1 MKEENKINEKVT
13 HINEKVTH
21 NNFNDHNGHNSHEH
35 GKHYDNK
42 KHENIHINNKEKEEI
57 NKLKSE
63 IENLTKE
70 KNELDNKNK
79 DLEKEN
85 KLLTNKV
92 TEGRAELVNY
102 RKRKDDEVAGMLKYA
117 NKDLILDLIPVV
129 DNFER
134 AIKLDDNNLTDEL
147 SKFLSGFK
155 MMYSELVSI
164 LEKYGVTTIDRK
176 GEEFDP
182 NLEQALISD
191 SDKNFKND
199 EVLEVLLKGY
209 KLKDRVI
216 RPATVKINK
225 IDEKEEKGKDNKNKN
240 ERNDK

>member
-1 MKEENKINEKVT
+1 MMNNEEKKNV
-13 HINEKVTH
+13 
-21 NNFNDHNGHNSHEH
+21 NNNYHKNSNYHKNHEF
-35 GKHYDNK
+35 K
-42 KHENIHINNKEKEEI
+42 KHENHNDDSRKLEEEI

-63 IENLTKE
+63 LNESNKE
-70 KNELDNKNK
+70 KNELINKNK
-79 DLEKEN
+79 DLENEN
-85 KLLTNKV
+85 TKLTSKV
-92 TEGRAELVNY
+92 RECGAELVNY
-102 RKRKDDEVAGMLKYA
+102 RKRKDEEVSSMLKYA
-117 NKDLILDLIPVV
+117 NKDLITDLITVV

-164 LEKYGVTTIDRK
+164 LEKYGVTSIDRR

-182 NLEQALISD
+182 NLEQALMTD

-216 RPATVKINK
+216 RPATVKINR
-225 IDEKEEKGKDNKNKN
+225 IEESKKDNKNNN